1 MNRSM
6 LSALIRRLGGLGGLG
21 GCEYPS
27 CYTIM
32 LHPAR
37 RMCGIIR
44 VYVEKSLHM
53 KTKHGSH
60 IRAMKL
66 MRIGKNQEAMMLL
79 EPVVHMNDFALM
91 LYIDILLFGRQGI
104 ECNIDKCERLLYQRL
119 GIDDNAEIDRAILL
133 NLRIQCHDPN
143 LLGLLYLLRKLNPLK
158 YTCCWID
165 SVIVN
170 AHLLVWS
177 RGCLYGELAMMC
189 TMMFERRCYA
199 RHLKD
204 DELVKFK
211 NDMVFGRADEGCW
224 YKNYASLARQI
235 NEKYNHPF
243 SQCFLIK
250 NLKYKYDQEV
260 VPPEILCE
268 MVSAKQ
274 KALLQGFIEE

>member
-1 MNRSM
+1 MFGSM
-6 LSALIRRLGGLGGLG
+6 QNALIRRLGGSWNT
-21 GCEYPS
+21 S

-32 LHPAR
+32 PYHAR
-37 RMCGIIR
+37 QMCGIIR

-53 KTKHGSH
+53 KTEHGSH

-79 EPVVHMNDFALM
+79 EPVIHMNDFALM

-104 ECNIDKCERLLYQRL
+104 ECNIDECEKLLYQRL

-177 RGCLYGELAMMC
+177 RGCLYGELATMC

-211 NDMVFGRADEGCW
+211 NSVFFVYE
-224 YKNYASLARQI
+224 NYASLARQI

-243 SQCFLIK
+243 AQCFLIK
-250 NLKYKYDQEV
+250 NLKYKYDQQV

-268 MVSAKQ
+268 MDSAKQ
-274 KALLQGFIEE
+274 KAFLQGFIEV